1 MNERVDE
8 FTDLL
13 SRARGGDRV
22 ALEHL
27 VQHYERAVRLVARVR
42 LGPALRPYLDSVD
55 LAQSVHHSLL
65 LGLREG
71 KFDISTP
78 DELVALAITLVQRK
92 VARHW
97 RHLRRQQR
105 LSGESPDTG
114 NLPQLLASLSDSAQD
129 PAAAAEFNDRVSHIL
144 GELDDTERK
153 LIELRLAGHSTVEV
167 ARLLGLQANVLR
179 VRLSRLRQRLRSGGV
194 LTEWL

>member
-1 MNERVDE
+1 MDKPVED
-8 FTDLL
+8 FKGLL
-13 SRARGGDRV
+13 SRARAGDRV

-27 VQHYERAVRLVARVR
+27 VRHYERAVRLVARVR

-71 KFDISTP
+71 KFDVSTA
-78 DELVALAITLVQRK
+78 DELVALAITIVQRK

-105 LSGESPDTG
+105 LSGESPDAG

-129 PAAAAEFNDRVSHIL
+129 PAVAAELSDRLARVLS
-144 GELDDTERK
+144 ELDDTERK

-179 VRLSRLRQRLRSGGV
+179 VRLSRLRQRLRSSGA